1 MTQPK
6 QPKKPL
12 KLVVPSDLELTYA
25 NLVRIAHMPSELVL
39 DFAHMIPGDQNAK
52 VVSRVLMSPLSA
64 KLFYNALGE
73 NLAKYEANYG
83 EIQIPQKQQ
92 TLADQLFRPF
102 TSPGNAED
110 DEEEEE

>member
-1 MTQPK
+1 MAQPQQ

-12 KLVVPSDLELTYA
+12 KLVVPPDLETTYA
-25 NLVRIAHMPSELVL
+25 NLVRIAHMPAEIIL
-39 DFAHMIPGDQNAK
+39 DFGRMIPGDQNAR

-64 KLFYNALGE
+64 RLFYNALGE

-83 EIQIPQKQQ
+83 EIQIPQKQ

-102 TSPGNAED
+102 TAPGGTEE
-110 DEEEEE
+110 DEEDE

>member
-12 KLVVPSDLELTYA
+12 KLVVPRDLEMTYA
-25 NLVRIAHMPSELVL
+25 NLVRIAHMPSEMIL
-39 DFAHMIPGDQNAK
+39 DFGRMIPGDENAQ

-64 KLFYNALGE
+64 KLFYRALGE
-73 NLAKYEANYG
+73 NLAKYEANFG
-83 EIQIPQKQQ
+83 EIQIPQKQ

-102 TSPGNAED
+102 TSPGKPEND
-110 DEEEEE
+110 DEE